1 MKNSFYNGSQLK
13 QNTNLLLISWNITI
27 CHVSG
32 FFFILQTVIEAVAAA
47 EDIDTENSPGR

>member
-1 MKNSFYNGSQLK
+1 MFP
-13 QNTNLLLISWNITI
+13 
-27 CHVSG
+27 